1 MDQAFTI
8 YTRNGKGNKP
18 KGPTTNMD
26 LATKDQAIS
35 TDLTGKTK
43 TKTIHLLDSCK
54 PQGSSKTLKT
64 KKSSYDEL
72 EQEIEQPSY
81 EYRVLSL

>member
-1 MDQAFTI
+1 VDQAFTI

-18 KGPTTNMD
+18 KGPAISMD

-35 TDLTGKTK
+35 NDLTGKTK
-43 TKTIHLLDSCK
+43 TKQLHLLDSCK

-72 EQEIEQPSY
+72 EQEIEQ
-81 EYRVLSL
+81 LSESG

>member
-1 MDQAFTI
+1 
-8 YTRNGKGNKP
+8 
-18 KGPTTNMD
+18 MD

-35 TDLTGKTK
+35 NDLTGKTK
-43 TKTIHLLDSCK
+43 TKQLHLLDSCK

-64 KKSSYDEL
+64 KKSSNNEL